1 VTRGFGP
8 PTRVKVKVVCREQFR
23 LIMSD
28 SESTHGPRRSQRE
41 RKQVIHFTS
50 SASLT
55 RSFPCTLP
63 PDVTIL
69 PTQVRLRR
77 ESATGLIAIMKKL
90 NIQNDTSPLTQT
102 MAHLRMN
109 TNTRIIAPK
118 SLGAKVLG
126 HQRRGANRKH
136 PNVRVSSRLVT
147 RRRPPYAS
155 QKSLKPMATRQM

>member
-1 VTRGFGP
+1 MTRGFGH
-8 PTRVKVKVVCREQFR
+8 RRGECECRVCREQFR

-50 SASLT
+50 GTSLL
-55 RSFPCTLP
+55 RPFPCTLP
-63 PDVTIL
+63 PDVAI
-69 PTQVRLRR
+69 PHAQVRLRR

-90 NIQNDTSPLTQT
+90 NIRNATSPLTQT
-102 MAHLRMN
+102 MSHLRMN
-109 TNTRIIAPK
+109 TNTRIIALK
-118 SLGAKVLG
+118 NLGAKVLG

-147 RRRPPYAS
+147 RRRPRCAS
-155 QKSLKPMATRQM
+155 QKSLKLMATRRM

>member
-1 VTRGFGP
+1 MN
-8 PTRVKVKVVCREQFR
+8 VVCREQFR

-50 SASLT
+50 RTSLP
-55 RSFPCTLP
+55 RPFLCTLP
-63 PDVTIL
+63 PDLTI
-69 PTQVRLRR
+69 PPAQARLRR

-90 NIQNDTSPLTQT
+90 NIQNATSPLTQT
-102 MAHLRMN
+102 MSHLQMN
-109 TNTRIIAPK
+109 TNTRIIALK
-118 SLGAKVLG
+118 ILGAKVLG

-147 RRRPPYAS
+147 RRRPWHAS
-155 QKSLKPMATRQM
+155 QKSLKLMATRRM